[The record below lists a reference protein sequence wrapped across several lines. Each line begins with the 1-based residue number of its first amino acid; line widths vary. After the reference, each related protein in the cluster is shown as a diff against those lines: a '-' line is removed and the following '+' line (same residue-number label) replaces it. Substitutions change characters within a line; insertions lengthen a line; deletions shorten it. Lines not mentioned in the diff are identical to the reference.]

1 MTICHIMRITKYP
14 VGYDERKSGMK
25 RLVALLC
32 AILLLFASAT
42 ALAEIDLTKMT
53 IEELKSLIAAANVE
67 LEKRNASAAEEAAE
81 TIIVDQNGV
90 YLAFTETETHPNVY
104 SLTQHFVLKNQS
116 PYDLTITVKRAE
128 VNGWGVTRAYVW
140 VGNGSSKSKSFEA
153 GTNYRDLAFDLND
166 LPGDAGVKKASDIK
180 NVLLVISLEQRVS
193 TSTKRTM
200 EIEIKGTYTST
211 GALKVTSIK
220 QIK

>member
-1 MTICHIMRITKYP
+1 MVTQCPT
-14 VGYDERKSGMK
+14 GYDERMIWMK
-25 RLVALLC
+25 KLGSLLC
-32 AILLLFASAT
+32 ALMMLLNCT
-42 ALAEIDLTKMT
+42 IALAEVDLTKMT

-90 YLAFTETETHPNVY
+90 YLAFTETETHPNFY
-104 SLTQHFVLKNQS
+104 SLTQHFALKNQS
-116 PYDLTITVKRAE
+116 AYDLSIAVKKAE
-128 VNGWGVTRAYVW
+128 VNGWGITRAYVQ
-140 VGNGSSKSKSFEA
+140 VGNSGYKSKTFEA
-153 GTNYRDLAFDLND
+153 GAKYRDLAFDLND

-200 EIEIKGTYTST
+200 EIEVKGTYTST